1 MLPKRIDRRQMERA
15 MRQMGVKM
23 DELEG
28 VREVVIKLADKDIV
42 IPNAQVTRT
51 DMAGQRSYQVSGQ
64 EFERKLESELNE
76 DDMKLVMEQAGV
88 DRAAAIQALK
98 ESGGDL
104 ARAILKLKGG

>member
-23 DELEG
+23 EELEG

-64 EFERKLESELNE
+64 EFERKPEFEPNE
-76 DDMKLVMEQAGV
+76 DDLKLVMEQAGV
-88 DRAAAIQALK
+88 DRAAAIQTLK